1 MGDAADNNSEAEDSK
16 MGDSMEEKILQ
27 LQNDNIEKPLIFIK
41 NANKTPIY
49 NKSHA
54 TKVLKEYEYKNGQK
68 NFLVRYTRPL
78 SGNPVDISLPYYQQ
92 FCNEIRRADGVIINA
107 RSVSAARRA
116 MGHTIDPRK
125 KLLNGPNKGRKKHL
139 NEHFKNASG
148 YINEVKASG
157 NMNGIVGRNV
167 KMFRTGAKTEIAR
180 RQVVLKRLKIMET
193 ELDKDVTNEIIEKS
207 ASF

>member
-1 MGDAADNNSEAEDSK
+1 MADETGDSTMGDSTTEDSK

-78 SGNPVDISLPYYQQ
+78 DNTDLSLPYYQQ

-148 YINEVKASG
+148 YIDKVKTSG
-157 NMNGIVGRNV
+157 NVSNTFAMSTQDQIT
-167 KMFRTGAKTEIAR
+167 KKQIQK

-193 ELDKDVTNEIIEKS
+193 ELDKGVTNEIIKKS
-207 ASF
+207 VSS